1 MVGSGFPLP
10 SRMGSSPQRM
20 LVENESKRWGK
31 WADLIL
37 KFLVLDPV
45 AIWANGQGVVKKG
58 TCIHTP
64 KRTYSHGNFVLLE
77 VVDELDD
84 ARQRFDGPEEG
95 IEFLVHGRQQ
105 FVDRHRNAGRL
116 DQARGRIV
124 RRSAHELRFE
134 LGKGKW
140 GQVAADDPETLR
152 RTSHV
157 SSLPY
162 GASSSF
168 DATVYNRSLS
178 MSKPSCCTCL
188 RT

>member
-1 MVGSGFPLP
+1 
-10 SRMGSSPQRM
+10 
-20 LVENESKRWGK
+20 
-31 WADLIL
+31 
-37 KFLVLDPV
+37 
-45 AIWANGQGVVKKG
+45 
-58 TCIHTP
+58 
-64 KRTYSHGNFVLLE
+64 VLLE